1 MPVKYFSSKKGRTL
15 NPEWVWW
22 EQAKENL
29 GIDRVPSVKGGT
41 SRQGKLVAEEVK
53 RLKLEAAGIQD
64 KPVKDLTQE
73 EKKAFDDAYILDEQ
87 VTSPEVDK
95 ALKSFWPG
103 PTGDMSRVGLGP
115 RREEFV
121 KEAAARPA
129 PVADMQPDAIQS
141 EIAELEAELATL
153 TPQTPEVIDGQLAG
167 FTPPQAP
174 ELPGAEILENPLLK
188 AIQDDVQR
196 RVFAGQASRRRI
208 APTETAVALQ
218 NALMPNALNLGLTQQ
233 AREQE
238 QQQQNISNLMRL
250 FGMGGN
256 IAAGQGTVG
265 TTAAG
270 GIGSALQAGGAA
282 QAGGALGQAQ
292 AIGGGLTSLFGQ
304 GGSFQGLFNQP
315 VVSGGAA
322 SELGGGLFGTGL
334 GTNFANTVA

>member
-1 MPVKYFSSKKGRTL
+1 MATDDIKPEKITRHKKGRFH
-15 NPEWVWW
+15 NKDYFFQQ
-22 EQAKENL
+22 QALANL
-29 GIDRVPSVKGGT
+29 GFDEIPRHRGYHRDFALINR
-41 SRQGKLVAEEVK
+41 EMD
-53 RLKLEAAGIQD
+53 RLKMEAAGLDEVPSSKDHRSRDKFRLFNTVEIQ
-64 KPVKDLTQE
+64 P
-73 EKKAFDDAYILDEQ
+73 EQ
-87 VTSPEVDK
+87 VTLPELKTDIVEAPRFEKRFPDFVEPLASPV
-95 ALKSFWPG
+95 
-103 PTGDMSRVGLGP
+103 
-115 RREEFV
+115 
-121 KEAAARPA
+121 AAS

-218 NALMPNALNLGLTQQ
+218 NALMPTALNLGLTQQ
-233 AREQE
+233 AREQA
-238 QQQQNISNLMRL
+238 QQQQNISNLMGL

-256 IAAGQGTVG
+256 IAAGQGQVG

-315 VVSGGAA
+315 VVSGGAT

>member
-1 MPVKYFSSKKGRTL
+1 MANGAAGRFQHLKRPALEQQVVSSPGGGVSKFSQLGVLPT
-15 NPEWVWW
+15 
-22 EQAKENL
+22 EQV
-29 GIDRVPSVKGGT
+29 IV
-41 SRQGKLVAEEVK
+41 EEVPIS
-53 RLKLEAAGIQD
+53 AGGAVDKFSGVNILP
-64 KPVKDLTQE
+64 KPVRPDDFKTEPAAPIPENQE
-73 EKKAFDDAYILDEQ
+73 EIDA
-87 VTSPEVDK
+87 
-95 ALKSFWPG
+95 
-103 PTGDMSRVGLGP
+103 
-115 RREEFV
+115 
-121 KEAAARPA
+121 
-129 PVADMQPDAIQS
+129 

-218 NALMPNALNLGLTQQ
+218 NALMPTALNLGLGQQERQQ
-233 AREQE
+233 A

-270 GIGSALQAGGAA
+270 GIGSALEAGGAA
-282 QAGGALGQAQ
+282 QAGGALGRGE
-292 AIGGGLTSLFGQ
+292 AISQGLGGLAQIAGASPMFGAPPAIAP
-304 GGSFQGLFNQP
+304 ST
-315 VVSGGAA
+315 
-322 SELGGGLFGTGL
+322 GGGLFGTPFQP
-334 GTNFANTVA
+334 TTSIPFTA

>member
-29 GIDRVPSVKGGT
+29 GIDHVPSVKGGT
-41 SRQGKLVAEEVK
+41 SRKGQLVAEEVA

-87 VTSPEVDK
+87 VTSSEVDK

-153 TPQTPEVIDGQLAG
+153 TPQTPEVIQPEDGGMPQLAG

-218 NALMPNALNLGLTQQ
+218 NALMPTALNLGLTQQ
-233 AREQE
+233 AREQA
-238 QQQQNISNLMRL
+238 QQQQNISNLMGL

-256 IAAGQGTVG
+256 IAAGQGQVG

-270 GIGSALQAGGAA
+270 GIGSALQAGGEA
-282 QAGGALGQAQ
+282 QAGGVLGQAQ

-304 GGSFQGLFNQP
+304 GGSFQGLFANP
-315 VVSGGAA
+315 VA
-322 SELGGGLFGTGL
+322 
-334 GTNFANTVA
+334 